1 MTIGDGIIFAT
12 CVWFIAWLL
21 AKVFPT
27 VFGGGVE
34 DWVAMQKAE
43 IQRKSEQIAKRRHDE
58 MERRKATTLDPNKNP
73 RVGS

>member
-34 DWVAMQKAE
+34 DWVAMQRLE
-43 IQRKSEQIAKRRHDE
+43 IERKHRGLAKMHADE
-58 MERRKATTLDPNKNP
+58 MERIRANRDADKRIKKL
-73 RVGS
+73 